1 MSDRPWKEHWWKHDH
16 SFQHCYQPFCTYTSH
31 EIPDF
36 SWSSNFWSSETEWES
51 HLLLKKTH
59 LSKFLKLEQTTWKT
73 HYKIHL
79 TLTRLFFPNTT
90 HLQYCLLQL
99 SHLISPDIIKT
110 SVIIFNWYKRN
121 TKIDILIYI
130 PIDVK
135 LQNHL
140 RCQFVRRNSIQ
151 GGHNTP
157 SCLPIQE

>member
-1 MSDRPWKEHWWKHDH
+1 MKNTQD
-16 SFQHCYQPFCTYTSH
+16 SFDSYKIIFSQHNQLTVLPTAIVTS
-31 EIPDF
+31 DF
-36 SWSSNFWSSETEWES
+36 S
-51 HLLLKKTH
+51 
-59 LSKFLKLEQTTWKT
+59 
-73 HYKIHL
+73 
-79 TLTRLFFPNTT
+79 
-90 HLQYCLLQL
+90 
-99 SHLISPDIIKT
+99 DIVKT

-121 TKIDILIYI
+121 TKIYILIYI